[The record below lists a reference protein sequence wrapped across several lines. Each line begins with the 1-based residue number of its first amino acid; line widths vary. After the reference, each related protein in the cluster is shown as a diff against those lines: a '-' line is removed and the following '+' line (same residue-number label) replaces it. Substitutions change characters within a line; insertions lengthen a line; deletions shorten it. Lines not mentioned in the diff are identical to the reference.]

1 MAAPVRA
8 PSKATLQSNPFVW
21 DVNVV
26 DFKGYNGSPN
36 LKKSGVN
43 VNFTQEMLDE
53 WIKCAK
59 DPIYFAEKYIK
70 IVHVDHGL
78 IPIQLYEYQ
87 KEVIDKF
94 QKNRKNIVLQSR
106 QSGKALALD
115 TDIPLFSGGFKKIGE
130 IEIGDVI
137 IGNAGN
143 PTTVTSSSEIHKK
156 RTFDIT
162 FSDGSKITACADHI
176 WEVRNSWNKNKKE
189 ILPTID
195 IFQNY
200 KRNSTK
206 KNPDGSLRQIQE
218 NKYYVENTAP
228 IKYKKRDLLI
238 DPYTLGVWLGDG
250 ESASGR
256 LTCHVDDIPH
266 YKNNGIEFTTDSSH
280 SKRKNIW
287 TSIIVDL
294 HTKLKKY
301 DLIKNK
307 HIPDDYLYSSVEDRI
322 ALLQGLMDTDGYIQK
337 RGTLLEFVQSKERKD
352 FVLQVKQLIESLGIT
367 VYYKEKTN
375 KKNNK
380 DYCYLTF
387 SVSFEQFPPFR
398 LERKLSRVKA
408 SSRKSTVSRY
418 IVDIQEVVVT
428 PTKCLTVDNENHM
441 FLCGRQYIP
450 THNTT
455 TATVIILHFI
465 LFNKHKRV
473 ALLANKGDA
482 ALEIMSRIQLAYEY
496 LPKWMQSGIV
506 EWNKGSVELENGCS
520 VIASATSGSAI
531 RGKTVAL
538 LYIDETAFVE
548 NWDEFYT
555 SVYPTISSGKNTKML
570 FTSTSNGLNHFY
582 KFWIDAKEG
591 RNGFAYTEVP
601 WNRVP
606 GRDEAWQQDTIASM
620 SFDYEKFAQE
630 FENEF
635 LGSSGT
641 LVAGSALKRLVHIS
655 PIYEWDGFCQY
666 VVPDK
671 KRSYIMVCDVSR
683 GKGLDYSA
691 FSVIDITQMPYIQ
704 VATYKSNTITPTDY
718 AHVINKIG
726 ILYNNAG
733 VLVENNDIGGQ
744 VADLLFDDLDYDN
757 LLFTT
762 SNGRAGKSLCGGGA
776 NAEPSIRTTT
786 SVKAK
791 GCSVLKLLIEQQQ
804 LVINDFNT
812 INELSRFSKKG
823 KSYEAEDGNDDMVM
837 SLVLFSWCT
846 TQPYFANLTDENT
859 LQKLRDNDS
868 HFDDFVPFGFIV
880 DGREDEEVEVDNQG
894 NVWKKTEAWSMNY

>member
-1 MAAPVRA
+1 MAAPIRHNQ
-8 PSKATLQSNPFVW
+8 TLSGNNPFNW
-21 DVNVV
+21 DTNVV

-36 LKKSGVN
+36 LKKSGVS
-43 VNFTQEMLDE
+43 VNFTQEMVDE
-53 WIKCAK
+53 WKKCAN

-94 QKNRKNIVLQSR
+94 KDNRKNIVLQSR
-106 QSGKALALD
+106 QSGKALSLD
-115 TDIPLFSGGFKKIGE
+115 TDIPIFSGGFKKMGDIQ
-130 IEIGDVI
+130 IGDVI
-137 IGNAGN
+137 IGNDGL
-143 PTTVTSSSEIHKK
+143 PTTVTFLSEIHYKDTYK
-156 RTFDIT
+156 LL
-162 FSDGSKITACADHI
+162 FSDGSEIIACEDHL
-176 WEVRNSWNKNKKE
+176 WEVCDSKKNNEIVVKSTKDIFSTVKNKYFIKNTLPIEYDKKE
-189 ILPTID
+189 WH
-195 IFQNY
+195 
-200 KRNSTK
+200 
-206 KNPDGSLRQIQE
+206 
-218 NKYYVENTAP
+218 
-228 IKYKKRDLLI
+228 I
-238 DPYTLGVWLGDG
+238 DPFTYGSSCV
-250 ESASGR
+250 
-256 LTCHVDDIPH
+256 VDRI
-266 YKNNGIEFTTDSSH
+266 
-280 SKRKNIW
+280 
-287 TSIIVDL
+287 
-294 HTKLKKY
+294 
-301 DLIKNK
+301 
-307 HIPDDYLYSSVEDRI
+307 DDVYLYSSIDDRRE
-322 ALLQGLMDTDGYIQK
+322 LVDGLYYANIIK
-337 RGTLLEFVQSKERKD
+337 KENNKSFFYSD
-352 FVLQVKQLIESLGIT
+352 DIKQLIESLGIE
-367 VYYKEKTN
+367 VY
-375 KKNNK
+375 KNDDIFYFYENGEN
-380 DYCYLTF
+380 L
-387 SVSFEQFPPFR
+387 
-398 LERKLSRVKA
+398 
-408 SSRKSTVSRY
+408 RY
-418 IVDIQEVVVT
+418 ITDVIKIEKQY
-428 PTKCLTVDNENHM
+428 TKCLTVDNHNHI
-441 FLCGRQYIP
+441 FLCGKQYIP

-496 LPKWMQSGIV
+496 LPKWLQSGIV

-601 WNRVP
+601 WSRVP
-606 GRDEAWQQDTIASM
+606 GRDDAWKQDTIASM

-641 LVAGSALKRLVHIS
+641 LISGSALKTLVHKT
-655 PIYEWDGFCQY
+655 PIYEWDGFSQY
-666 VVPDK
+666 VVPVKD
-671 KRSYIMVCDVSR
+671 RSYIMTCDVSR

-691 FSVIDITQMPYIQ
+691 FSVIDITQMPYVQ
-704 VATYKSNTITPTDY
+704 VAAYKSNVITPTDY

-726 ILYNNAG
+726 ILYNTAG

-744 VADLLFDDLDYDN
+744 VADMLFNDLDYDN

-762 SNGRAGKSLCGGGA
+762 SNGRSGKVLCGGGA
-776 NAEPSIRTTT
+776 SADPSIRTTT
-786 SVKAK
+786 PVKAK

-804 LVINDFNT
+804 LIINDFNT

-846 TQPYFANLTDENT
+846 TQPYFSNLTDVVT
-859 LQKLRDNDS
+859 LHNLRDS
-868 HFDDFVPFGFIV
+868 EAHLDDFIPFGFIV
-880 DGREDEEVEVDNQG
+880 DGREDEEIEIDNEG
-894 NVWKKTEAWSMNY
+894 NMWKKTEAWDMNY

>member
-1 MAAPVRA
+1 MVAPIRHNQAA
-8 PSKATLQSNPFVW
+8 SGSSDPFLW

-36 LKKSGVN
+36 LKKSGVS
-43 VNFTQEMLDE
+43 VNFTQEMVDE
-53 WIKCAK
+53 WRKCAK

-78 IPIQLYEYQ
+78 IPIQLYDYQ
-87 KEVIDKF
+87 KEVIEKF
-94 QKNRKNIVLQSR
+94 KDNRKNIVLQSR
-106 QSGKALALD
+106 QSGKALSLD
-115 TDIPLFSGGFKKIGE
+115 TDIPIFSGGFKKMGDIQ
-130 IEIGDVI
+130 IGDVI
-137 IGNAGN
+137 IGNDGL
-143 PTTVTSSSEIHKK
+143 PTTVTFLSDIHNK
-156 RTFDIT
+156 RTFNLI
-162 FSDGSKITACADHI
+162 FSDGSTITACEDHL
-176 WEVRNSWNKNKKE
+176 WEVTNSWNKNKKE
-189 ILPTID
+189 VISTLEIS
-195 IFQNY
+195 QGY
-200 KRNSTK
+200 KRNTHK
-206 KNPDGSLRQIQE
+206 KKSDGSLREIQE
-218 NKYYVENTAP
+218 NKYYIENTLP
-228 IKYKKRDLLI
+228 ISYDKRDLTI
-238 DPYTLGVWLGDG
+238 DPYVLGVWLGDG

-256 LTCHVDDIPH
+256 ITCHIEDKPH
-266 YKNNGIEFTTDSSH
+266 YENNGIEFTTEVSH

-287 TSIIVDL
+287 TSTIVGL
-294 HTKLKKY
+294 HHDLKKY

-307 HIPDDYLYSSVEDRI
+307 HIPDDYLYSSVDDRI
-322 ALLQGLMDTDGYIQK
+322 SLLQGLMDTDGYIQK
-337 RGTLLEFVQSKERKD
+337 SGCLLEFVQSHDRKN
-352 FVLQVKQLIESLGIT
+352 FILQVKQLIESLGIT
-367 VYYKEKTN
+367 VYYKEKLN
-375 KKNNK
+375 KKYNRK
-380 DYCYLTF
+380 YCYLSF
-387 SVSFEQFPPFR
+387 SVSFEQFQPFR
-398 LERKLSRVKA
+398 LERKLCRVKL
-408 SSRKSTVSRY
+408 STRKSTTSRY
-418 IVDIQEVVVT
+418 IVGVEEIQSV
-428 PTKCLTVDNENHM
+428 PTKCLTVDNHNHI
-441 FLCGRQYIP
+441 FLCGKQFIP

-548 NWDEFYT
+548 NWEEFYT

-582 KFWIDAKEG
+582 KFWVDAKEG
-591 RNGFAYTEVP
+591 RNGFAFTEVP

-606 GRDEAWQQDTIASM
+606 GRDDAWKQDTIASM
-620 SFDYEKFAQE
+620 SFNYEKFSQE
-630 FENEF
+630 FDNEF

-641 LVAGSALKRLVHIS
+641 LISGSSLKSLVHKT
-655 PIYEWDGFCQY
+655 PIYEWDGFSQY
-666 VVPDK
+666 VAPVKD
-671 KRSYIMVCDVSR
+671 RSYIMTCDVSR

-691 FSVIDITQMPYIQ
+691 FSVIDITKMPYEQ
-704 VATYKSNTITPTDY
+704 VATYKSNVITPTDY

-726 ILYNNAG
+726 ILYNTAG

-744 VADLLFDDLDYDN
+744 VADMLFNDLDYDN

-762 SNGRAGKSLCGGGA
+762 SNGRSGKVLCGGGSSA
-776 NAEPSIRTTT
+776 DPSIRTTT
-786 SVKAK
+786 PVKAK

-804 LVINDFNT
+804 LIINDFNT

-846 TQPYFANLTDENT
+846 TQPYFSNLTDVIT
-859 LQKLRDNDS
+859 LHNLRDNDA
-868 HFDDFVPFGFIV
+868 HLDDFLPFGFIV
-880 DGREDEEVEVDNQG
+880 DGREDEEIEVDNEG
-894 NVWKKTEAWSMNY
+894 NMWKKTEAWAMNY

>member
-1 MAAPVRA
+1 MVAPIRHNQTV
-8 PSKATLQSNPFVW
+8 SGNSDPFLW
-21 DVNVV
+21 DVNVI

-36 LKKSGVN
+36 LKKSGVP
-43 VNFTQEMLDE
+43 VNFTQEMVDE
-53 WIKCAK
+53 WRKCAS

-70 IVHVDHGL
+70 IVHVDRGL
-78 IPIQLYEYQ
+78 IPIQLYDYQ
-87 KEVIDKF
+87 KEVINKF
-94 QKNRKNIVLQSR
+94 KDNRKNIVLQSR
-106 QSGKALALD
+106 QSGKALSLD
-115 TDIPLFSGGFKKIGE
+115 TDIPLFSGGFKKMGDIK
-130 IEIGDVI
+130 IGDVI
-137 IGNAGN
+137 IGKDGL
-143 PTTVTSSSEIHKK
+143 PTTVTFLSEIHYKDTYK
-156 RTFDIT
+156 LL
-162 FSDGSKITACADHI
+162 FSDGSEIIACEDHL
-176 WEVRNSWNKNKKE
+176 WEVCDPNKNNEAVIKSTKDIFSTVKNNYFIKNTSPIEYDKKE
-189 ILPTID
+189 LHIEPFTYGSYFVVDTID
-195 IFQNY
+195 
-200 KRNSTK
+200 
-206 KNPDGSLRQIQE
+206 
-218 NKYYVENTAP
+218 
-228 IKYKKRDLLI
+228 
-238 DPYTLGVWLGDG
+238 
-250 ESASGR
+250 
-256 LTCHVDDIPH
+256 
-266 YKNNGIEFTTDSSH
+266 
-280 SKRKNIW
+280 
-287 TSIIVDL
+287 
-294 HTKLKKY
+294 
-301 DLIKNK
+301 
-307 HIPDDYLYSSVEDRI
+307 DDYLYSSIEDRRE
-322 ALLQGLMDTDGYIQK
+322 LVNGLYYTNIIK
-337 RGTLLEFVQSKERKD
+337 KENNKSFFYSD
-352 FVLQVKQLIESLGIT
+352 SIKQLIESLGIE
-367 VYYKEKTN
+367 VYRSGDIFYFYENGHNT
-375 KKNNK
+375 
-380 DYCYLTF
+380 
-387 SVSFEQFPPFR
+387 
-398 LERKLSRVKA
+398 
-408 SSRKSTVSRY
+408 RY
-418 IVDIQEVVVT
+418 ITDVIKIENQY
-428 PTKCLTVDNENHM
+428 TKCLTVDNENHM
-441 FLCGRQYIP
+441 FLCGRQFIP

-601 WNRVP
+601 WDRVP
-606 GRDEAWQQDTIASM
+606 GRDDAWKQDTIASM

-641 LVAGSALKRLVHIS
+641 LISGSALKRLVHLT
-655 PIYEWDGFCQY
+655 PIYEWEGFYQY
-666 VVPDK
+666 HAPEKDK
-671 KRSYIMVCDVSR
+671 SYMMTCDVSR

-691 FSVIDITQMPYIQ
+691 FSVIDITKMPYVQ

-718 AHVINKIG
+718 AYVINKIG
-726 ILYNNAG
+726 ILYNNAS

-744 VADLLFDDLDYDN
+744 VADMLFDDLDYDN
-757 LLFTT
+757 LLFTV
-762 SNGRAGKSLCGGGA
+762 SNGRSGKSLCGGGS

-786 SVKAK
+786 TVKSK

-804 LVINDFNT
+804 LIINDFNT

-846 TQPYFANLTDENT
+846 TQPYFSNLTDVNT
-859 LQKLRDNDS
+859 LHNLRDSENHLDN
-868 HFDDFVPFGFIV
+868 FIPFGFIV
-880 DGREDEEVEVDNQG
+880 DGREDEEIEVDNDG